1 MKKIELDPADVALFS
16 ATQMNLLLSDGHQF
30 IQYYSQRRVCYP
42 DYDSGIDLIEK
53 LDLYDGIQNVESI
66 ADFCFDGRPSIEMP
80 IKIDV
85 ICDDVLYIER
95 NIEDCPENLRQ
106 KILDTIVIEAVNLL
120 TMYNDSLRFKL
131 SRKQGNTNFYMRE
144 ASKIKVFTG
153 SGLFSIRAKKPI
165 AIRAFMKT
173 KLKSVFNARSAACWD
188 SKYLMKVNNFYK
200 KMIEYV

>member
-1 MKKIELDPADVALFS
+1 MIELDPADVAMFS
-16 ATQMNLLLSDGHQF
+16 ATQMNLLLSDRHQF

-42 DYDSGIDLIEK
+42 DYGSGICLVDK
-53 LDLYDGIQNVESI
+53 LNLYDGIQNVESI
-66 ADFCFDGRPSIEMP
+66 ADFCFDGCPPIEMP

-106 KILDTIVIEAVNLL
+106 EVLNTIMIEAVNLL

-131 SRKQGNTNFYMRE
+131 SQKQGKTNFYMRE

-153 SGLFSIRAKKPI
+153 SGLFSIRAKKTV

-173 KLKSVFNARSAACWD
+173 KLKSIFDARAAMCWD
-188 SKYLMKVNNFYK
+188 LRYLAKTNRFYK